1 MKKIT
6 LLFIA
11 LFSFWQINAQVS
23 SYSFVAGTGGVLDPM
38 ASSTQ
43 LVASASDDGVSP
55 VTNIGFTFNYAGV
68 DYTEFSANANGNLRL
83 GATAVTSQW
92 TNTAANAATTSPVI
106 MTYWDDLATGSGK
119 VHYVLT
125 GTAPNRKLIVEWF
138 VTVPRNTNTGAVAN
152 AKFQCILN
160 ETTNVIEF
168 VYGTGLVLNSGFS
181 GYTIG
186 LATSATLFNNVD
198 ASTNTVSQSVF
209 KTDNTVAIPE
219 GTTYTWTPPTCPGS
233 TGLTTTAIT
242 ANSATVTWT
251 PPSSVPANG
260 YEYVVSSSAT
270 APTGSGTPEATNS
283 VSVSSLTSNTVYYV
297 YVRSVCGVDFGNW
310 VSVGT
315 FKTLCDP
322 LDSFIVNFEGLPTGT
337 GNLPDCWE
345 RAGTS
350 TSVYTTTGSVAPMSP
365 ANRLYMNISTTTT
378 TTAFALLPNVSNLQ
392 ADTHRLRFKAYA
404 TSANKSI
411 DVGYFTDPS
420 DVSTFVAIQNVSLP
434 STAASTAT
442 EFSIVPTAIPVGVTR
457 LVLSL
462 VNTAEFTTAYV
473 DDVKWEV
480 NSLCA
485 EPNTLTATSISNID
499 AVLGW
504 INGGTASEFEIQY
517 GAPNFTLGTGTT
529 VAGILTNSYTLSG
542 LTANTSYSYYV
553 RGVCAGPENSSWAGP
568 FTFKTQCDEVTD
580 FFENFDSYTTN
591 FSSTMPDCWSRGGTS
606 TSTYITTGSAAPMSA
621 SNRLYMFASGTT
633 PTEGYAI
640 MPPVSN
646 LAAGTHRLK
655 FKAYATAI
663 DRIIQIGY
671 LTDAADV
678 TTFVQLEEV
687 LLPSANLASTQ
698 EIIVIPTGVPV
709 GVKNLAIL
717 NPGYP
722 GSSTTAYIDDVA
734 WEPIPTCANPTLVN
748 ATAVTSNS
756 ATIGWTGNASDVTWE
771 IEYGVPGFTL
781 GAGTIVPASTN
792 PFTLTSLTPETA
804 YQFYVRAVCASSTS
818 TSSLSGSFTTAC
830 APFTPDYTQDFA
842 TFPPNC
848 WNRSDAGTPATGPT
862 GSGTGIWSADGFLNS
877 GSTGAVKVNLY
888 TIGRNAWLISPFIDL
903 TGGGFRVRY
912 DVGATTWNGTATTTM
927 GSDDQV
933 VFLMSIDGGAT
944 WTSME
949 TYDTTNT
956 PTNTSTTKVYDIA
969 AQTSATTLFA
979 FYATDGTTDDTP
991 DYDFF
996 VDNFVVETPPA
1007 TAPGCATNI
1016 VATPDASCGN
1026 FPFNISWDPT
1036 PTATG
1041 YKISVGTTMGG
1052 TDIENDLD
1060 LGLTTSYSYATPN
1073 VNTTYYYTV
1082 KPYNTVGDATGC
1094 VEQSLLTV
1102 ATGCYC
1108 PSEPTLVDGTG
1119 ITNVQMGAID
1129 VPISV
1134 TAAPYYSNQ
1143 TATVYN
1149 MNQGISNNVK
1159 ISFNTSIFDYNTYIY
1174 VDLNDNFTFEASELL
1189 FTGVSSTTSPN
1200 VYDAS
1205 FVMPA
1210 TAPLGNHRMRI
1221 VTADFMPVG
1230 NEDPCYSGSYG
1241 FTVDF
1246 TINVQVPSCTP
1257 GAATATLSPDCA
1269 NGQFYVDIDVTAL
1282 GSGTPSITDGT
1293 VSTPITAT
1301 GMVQVGPFAN
1311 GSSVTLTLLHGTDA
1325 VCDLGLGTF
1334 DYTCPPANDDCTN
1347 ATPLI
1352 VGGVFNDNAVTSTN
1366 LAATNS
1372 NPPAPGCASFSG
1384 GDVWFSVV
1392 VPASG
1397 SLTIDTNTVSG
1408 SFTDSGMAVYSGTCT
1423 ALTLV
1428 ECDDDDSDNG
1438 AMSKV
1443 VLSAQTPGAT
1453 LYVNVW
1459 KYNGGTGGE
1468 FVVSAFDASLS
1479 NDTFD
1484 NASFVAYP
1492 NPVKDVLNLSY
1503 SSEMSSAN
1511 VINLLGQVV
1520 LSKELNNT
1528 NAQLDL
1534 TSLQAGTYL
1543 VQVAVDNQVKT
1554 IKIVKQ

>member
-11 LFSFWQINAQVS
+11 LFSFWQLNAQVS
-23 SYSFVAGTGGVLDPM
+23 SYSFVEGTGGVLDPM

-68 DYTEFSANANGNLRL
+68 DYTEFSANANGNIRL

-92 TNTAANAATTSPVI
+92 NNSATNAETTSPVI
-106 MTYWDDLATGSGK
+106 MAYWDDLATGSSAGGGK

-138 VTVPRNTNTGAVAN
+138 VTVPRNTTGAAN
-152 AKFQCILN
+152 AKFQCVLN

-168 VYGTGLVLNSGFS
+168 VYGTGLLLNTTNG

-198 ASTNTVSQSVF
+198 VSTNTVSQSVF

-219 GTTYTWTPPTCPGS
+219 GTIYTWTPPTCSGS
-233 TGLTTTAIT
+233 TGLTTTDIT

-251 PPSSVPANG
+251 PPSIVPANG

-283 VSVSSLTSNTVYYV
+283 VSISSLTSNTVYYV
-297 YVRSVCGVDFGNW
+297 YVRSVCGNDFGNW

-322 LDSFIVNFEGLPTGT
+322 LDSFVVNFEGLPTGT

-350 TSVYTTTGSVAPMSP
+350 TGVYTTTGSVAPMSP
-365 ANRLYMNISTTTT
+365 ANRLYMNIGTT

-420 DVSTFVAIQNVSLP
+420 DVSTFVAIQNVALP
-434 STAASTAT
+434 STTASTAT

-462 VNTAEFTTAYV
+462 VNTAAFTTAYI

-485 EPNTLTATSISNID
+485 EPNTLTAINITNVD
-499 AVLGW
+499 ALLEWV
-504 INGGTASEFEIQY
+504 NGGTASEFEIEY

-529 VAGILTNSYTLSG
+529 VTGIVPTSYTLGG

-553 RGVCAGPENSSWAGP
+553 RGVCSSSESSSWAGP
-568 FTFKTQCDEVTD
+568 FTFKTQCDDVTD
-580 FFENFDSYTTN
+580 FIENFDSYTTN

-640 MPPVSN
+640 LPPVSN

-687 LLPSANLASTQ
+687 LLPSTNLASTQ
-698 EIIVIPTGVPV
+698 EIIVIPAGVPTGVR
-709 GVKNLAIL
+709 NLAIL

-734 WEPIPTCANPTLVN
+734 WEPIPDCANPTLVN

-756 ATIGWTGNASDVTWE
+756 AIIGWTGNASDVTWE
-771 IEYGVPGFTL
+771 IEYGAPGFTL
-781 GAGTIVPASTN
+781 GDGTIVPAPTN
-792 PFTLTSLTPETA
+792 PFTLTSLTPETE

-830 APFTPDYTQDFA
+830 AAITPDYSEDFGS
-842 TFPPNC
+842 FLPNC
-848 WNRSDAGTPATGPT
+848 WARADAGDLTTGPT
-862 GSGTGIWSADGFLNS
+862 GTGTGFWYADGFANNGFS
-877 GSTGAVKVNLY
+877 GATSVNLY
-888 TIGRNAWLISPFIDL
+888 LSGRIGWLVSPFFDL
-903 TGGGFRVRY
+903 TLGGYRVRY
-912 DVGATTWNGTATTTM
+912 DVAAANYGSTTAPAVLD
-927 GSDDQV
+927 SDDKVQFV
-933 VFLMSIDGGAT
+933 MSTDGGAT

-949 TYDTTNT
+949 TYNTNNI
-956 PTNTSTTKVYDIA
+956 PTVASTTKIYNLPT
-969 AQTSATTLFA
+969 TSANVIFA
-979 FYATDGTTDDTP
+979 FLAEEGATSGSADWE
-991 DYDFF
+991 FF
-996 VDNFVVETPPA
+996 IDNFVVETPPA
-1007 TAPGCATNI
+1007 TAPSCATNI
-1016 VATPDASCGN
+1016 VGTPDDSCGN

-1036 PTATG
+1036 PTAIG

-1073 VNTTYYYTV
+1073 INTTYYYTV

-1094 VEQSLLTV
+1094 VEQSLLTA

-1108 PSEPTLVDGTG
+1108 PSEPTSNDDMG
-1119 ITNVQMGAID
+1119 ITNVQLGTTDFPTGD
-1129 VPISV
+1129 V
-1134 TAAPYYSNQ
+1134 TYFDH
-1143 TATVYN
+1143 TATQVDLS
-1149 MNQGISNNVK
+1149 QGISNNVK
-1159 ISFNTSIFDYNTYIY
+1159 ISFATGYTYDSNIWI
-1174 VDLNDNFTFEASELL
+1174 DFNDNFTFESSEIVYS
-1189 FTGVSSTTSPN
+1189 GTSLSANPTIL
-1200 VYDAS
+1200 DAS
-1205 FVMPA
+1205 FIMPA
-1210 TAPLGNHRMRI
+1210 SAPIGVHRMRI
-1221 VTADFMPVG
+1221 GTADSGQETP
-1230 NEDPCYSGSYG
+1230 NPCYSGSYG
-1241 FTVDF
+1241 VTLDF
-1246 TINVQVPSCTP
+1246 SVNIVIPSCSP
-1257 GAATATLSPDCA
+1257 AAATATLTPDCA
-1269 NGQFYVDIDVTAL
+1269 NAQFYVDVDVTDL
-1282 GSGTPSITDGT
+1282 GSGTPSISDGT

-1301 GMVQVGPFAN
+1301 GMVQVGPFAD
-1311 GSSVTLTLLHGTDA
+1311 GSSVTLTLLHGTDS

-1334 DYTCPPANDDCTN
+1334 TYTCPPANDDCAN
-1347 ATPLI
+1347 AI
-1352 VGGVFNDNAVTSTN
+1352 VLVPGGVF
-1366 LAATNS
+1366 ATNS
-1372 NPPAPGCASFSG
+1372 QLGSNVGATSSTTEIDPTCAFYQG
-1384 GDVWFSVV
+1384 GDVWYSVV
-1392 VPASG
+1392 IPASG
-1397 SLTIDTNTVSG
+1397 SITLEVNTSIGGLTD
-1408 SFTDSGMAVYSGTCT
+1408 MAGAAYTGTCGN
-1423 ALTLV
+1423 LTQV
-1428 ECDDDDSDNG
+1428 GCNDSSSSDPNDQPLI
-1438 AMSKV
+1438 S
-1443 VLSAQTPGAT
+1443 LTSQTPGST
-1453 LYVNVW
+1453 IYFRVW
-1459 KYNGGTGGE
+1459 EYGNNAFGT
-1468 FVVSAFDASLS
+1468 FNVSAYDASLS

-1484 NASFVAYP
+1484 NANFVAYP

-1543 VQVAVDNQVKT
+1543 VQVTVDNQVKT